1 MEEPTF
7 LLEGVEYNYEDG
19 TPGLQG
25 VSLGIERGKKV
36 AFLGPNGAGKSTLF
50 LHLNGILRPFRGR
63 IFFQGQEVRYARKE
77 LARLR
82 TKVGIV
88 FQNPDRQVVIGH
100 VWEDVSFGP
109 MNLGLS
115 PPEVEGRVEEAL
127 KVTGLWDLR
136 DKAVHL
142 LSYGQKKRVALAGIL
157 AMRPEVMILDEPTA
171 SLDPGQVHSLLEL
184 LDCLHRQGIQIVLST
199 HDVDFAY
206 AWADWVVIM
215 HAGRVLAEGLP
226 KEVFSD
232 TDILKRASLT
242 KPVLWR
248 VWEQLN
254 RAGLYV
260 GGPPRTVEELSIHV
274 ARAATDGRASCGS

>member
-1 MEEPTF
+1 MDKPTF
-7 LLEGVEYNYEDG
+7 ALEGVEYNYEDG
-19 TPGLQG
+19 TQALQG
-25 VSLGIERGKKV
+25 ISLGIESGKKV
-36 AFLGPNGAGKSTLF
+36 AFLGSNGAGKSTLF

-63 IFFQGQEVRYARKE
+63 ILFRGQEVRYARKE

-82 TKVGIV
+82 AKVGIV

-115 PPEVEGRVEEAL
+115 PPEVEARVEEAL
-127 KVTGLWDLR
+127 NITGLWDLR

-142 LSYGQKKRVALAGIL
+142 LSYGQKKRVALAGVL
-157 AMRPEVMILDEPTA
+157 AMKPEVMILDEPTA
-171 SLDPGQVHSLLEL
+171 SLDPGQVHALLEL
-184 LDCLHRQGIQIVLST
+184 LERLHRQGIQIVLST

-226 KEVFSD
+226 KDVFSD

-248 VWEQLN
+248 VWEELN
-254 RAGLYV
+254 KAGLYD
-260 GGPPRTVEELSIHV
+260 GGPPRTVEELSAPI
-274 ARAATDGRASCGS
+274 ARAAADRRPTFG

>member
-1 MEEPTF
+1 MDKPTF
-7 LLEGVEYNYEDG
+7 ELEGVEYNYEDG
-19 TPGLQG
+19 TQALQG

-36 AFLGPNGAGKSTLF
+36 AFLGSNGAGKSTLF

-63 IFFQGQEVRYARKE
+63 ILFRGQEVRYARKE

-82 TKVGIV
+82 AKVGIV

-115 PPEVEGRVEEAL
+115 PPEVEARVEEAL
-127 KVTGLWDLR
+127 NITGLWDLR

-142 LSYGQKKRVALAGIL
+142 LSYGQKKRVALAGVL
-157 AMRPEVMILDEPTA
+157 AMKPEVMILDEPTA
-171 SLDPGQVHSLLEL
+171 SLDPGQVHALLEL
-184 LDCLHRQGIQIVLST
+184 LERLHRQGIQIVLST

-226 KEVFSD
+226 KDVFSD
-232 TDILKRASLT
+232 TDILKRVSLT

-248 VWEQLN
+248 VWEELN
-254 RAGLYV
+254 KAGLYD
-260 GGPPRTVEELSIHV
+260 GGPPRTVEELSALI
-274 ARAATDGRASCGS
+274 ARAAADRRPTFG